1 VQARFVMKK
10 QTKKKLEVG
19 RQTLRNLQQ
28 KQLDTVAGGMIP
40 PTGPSRC
47 GDDCPPSVGN
57 NNCW

>member
-1 VQARFVMKK
+1 MKK